1 MPGRELEYAAKPALT
16 DQVRRLA
23 GAERPV
29 ILVEGTRKLP
39 DAMRPALVAMGR
51 RLAEALPRAVFRT
64 GGASGSDE
72 AFAEG
77 VRSVDPC
84 RVEYVLP
91 QAGHRA
97 KSRDARSPA
106 FVLEQLADTGLR
118 AVAEQTVAASPRYE
132 GLARRYVQNK
142 RSGVLA
148 VKTRYL
154 LRDTLKVTGDPERNL
169 PGADLGI
176 FYVDEANPLSG
187 GTGHTIRVCL
197 RHGVP
202 VYTQDQ
208 WATEGFPSSSVGPAS
223 AVAGLPIHSSM
234 GCRSAPG

>member
-1 MPGRELEYAAKPALT
+1 MPGPAPEYAARTPFAE
-16 DQVRRLA
+16 QVRRLA

-39 DAMRPALVAMGR
+39 DTMRPVLVAMGR

-64 GGASGSDE
+64 GGASGADE

-77 VRSVDPC
+77 IRAVDPG
-84 RVEYVLP
+84 RIEYVLP
-91 QAGHRA
+91 QAGHRK

-106 FVLEQLADTGLR
+106 FVLDQLPDTGLR
-118 AVAEQTVAASPRYE
+118 AVADQTVAASPRYE
-132 GLARRYVQNK
+132 GLARRYVQDK
-142 RSGVLA
+142 RSGALA

-154 LRDTLKVTGDPERNL
+154 LRDTLKVTGDPDRGL
-169 PGADLGI
+169 PRADLGV
-176 FYVDEANPLSG
+176 FYVDETAPPLSG

-202 VYTQDQ
+202 VCTQSAWMGWERVSNQ
-208 WATEGFPSSSVGPAS
+208 SPCLRGESQREGG
-223 AVAGLPIHSSM
+223 
-234 GCRSAPG
+234 

>member
-1 MPGRELEYAAKPALT
+1 MPGRDPDYAAKPPIA
-16 DQVRRLA
+16 DQIRRLA
-23 GAERPV
+23 GAERSV
-29 ILVEGTRKLP
+29 ILVEGTRKSP
-39 DAMRPALVAMGR
+39 DAVRPALVAMGR
-51 RLAEALPRAVFRT
+51 RLAESLPRAVFRP
-64 GGASGSDE
+64 GGASGADE

-84 RVEYVLP
+84 RLEYVLP

-97 KSRDARSPA
+97 KSRDARSPTFA
-106 FVLEQLADTGLR
+106 LEQLPDTGLR

-132 GLARRYVQNK
+132 GLARRYVQDK

-154 LRDTLKVTGDPERNL
+154 LRDTLKVTGDPEHSL

-176 FYVDEANPLSG
+176 FYVDETAPLSG

-202 VYTQDQ
+202 VYTQAE
-208 WATEGFPSSSVGPAS
+208 W
-223 AVAGLPIHSSM
+223 M
-234 GCRSAPG
+234 G